1 MGNESCSWRNYRVT
15 YTFIAHPTIDVS
27 TIYYGASVVYNL
39 SVILDVLI
47 RNALRSKDLFTTLP
61 PLLP

>member
-1 MGNESCSWRNYRVT
+1 MTC
-15 YTFIAHPTIDVS
+15 TFIEHPTIDVS
-27 TIYYGASVVYNL
+27 IIDYGASVVYNV

-47 RNALRSKDLFTTLP
+47 RNALKSKDLFTTLP

>member
-1 MGNESCSWRNYRVT
+1 MT
-15 YTFIAHPTIDVS
+15 YTFISHPTIDVS
-27 TIYYGASVVYNL
+27 TIGYGASIVYTQ

-47 RNALRSKDLFTTLP
+47 LNALKSKDLYTILP